1 MRPSRRLVS
10 NCVFGLYPP
19 ALRPV
24 AIRLILPARWKR
36 ASRAKNGHFGRSR
49 ADNFAKMR

>member
-10 NCVFGLYPP
+10 NWVFGLSPRVAARGDQADPP
-19 ALRPV
+19 GQM
-24 AIRLILPARWKR
+24 KR
-36 ASRAKNGHFGRSR
+36 ASRAKNGHFGRSK